1 MDPHDTTRPTRPD
14 VPRATAPPTR
24 TFGPQGPT
32 LGDLIDAY
40 LQDYLV
46 RQFRSHST
54 ARGRTAH
61 LTAFF
66 GRAARAAALT
76 THQIRQYQL
85 ARRAAGAAT
94 GTINRETS
102 ALHRM
107 GTLAVHWGWLDTVP
121 GFPDRLRENPPR
133 QGFFEHPEY
142 LAVRAHLPAP
152 WQDILD
158 VAYYSGWRKQE
169 ILGLT
174 WEEIDMAGGVIRLSP
189 GRSKTLVGRILPI
202 SPPIAE
208 ALARRR
214 ARRDPDSPLVFHRDG
229 IPVRRWRTAWRTACQ
244 AAGVPTRFLHDCR
257 RTAARNLIRANVPE
271 RVAMLLTGHKSRA
284 IFDRYNIIHEQELL
298 DAGDQ
303 LVAYLAQQAQAV
315 PARRRPHTAGP
326 PPRAPHHPSAS
337 YDAAPRKGARA
348 TGTKRPAIAA
358 HAAPGRADAPE
369 HGHAPGPAAGS
380 SGGRVPPV
388 GAGKHTRTASCPS
401 RACRAPPAASRATA
415 GRPTGDHRLSRHPW
429 LAPL

>member
-1 MDPHDTTRPTRPD
+1 MTPHETGSTATPGA
-14 VPRATAPPTR
+14 PRATVPLTR

-40 LQDYLV
+40 LQDYQV

-54 ARGRTAH
+54 ARGRVAH
-61 LTAFF
+61 LAAFF

-107 GTLAVHWGWLDTVP
+107 CTLAVHWGWLDTVP

-158 VAYYSGWRKQE
+158 LAYYSGWRKQE

-174 WEEIDMAGGVIRLSP
+174 WDEIDEAGGVIRLSP
-189 GRSKTLVGRILPI
+189 ARSKTLVGRILPI

-214 ARRDPDSPLVFHRDG
+214 ARRDPTSPLVNKRVVRCAAFVCRTWPSRAGKSDISADTLGPTLTMPSPMSPARAAVHRAL
-229 IPVRRWRTAWRTACQ
+229 PVVVAPLLCAC
-244 AAGVPTRFLHDCR
+244 AGVD
-257 RTAARNLIRANVPE
+257 
-271 RVAMLLTGHKSRA
+271 GW
-284 IFDRYNIIHEQELL
+284 
-298 DAGDQ
+298 
-303 LVAYLAQQAQAV
+303 
-315 PARRRPHTAGP
+315 
-326 PPRAPHHPSAS
+326 
-337 YDAAPRKGARA
+337 
-348 TGTKRPAIAA
+348 
-358 HAAPGRADAPE
+358 
-369 HGHAPGPAAGS
+369 PAAGRSTNPVAPVAARYQGEEAVPNPANPMVGLRFTGKPCDAVVRVDDSGAARVES
-380 SGGRVPPV
+380 SFVPDRVVDLTPAADTFYLGDLGGGSALVV
-388 GAGKHTRTASCPS
+388 QFDGDGALLALTYTSYDEAGDLNYGVSGAGTFIKECVQIK
-401 RACRAPPAASRATA
+401 
-415 GRPTGDHRLSRHPW
+415 RLE
-429 LAPL
+429 